1 MASYTASFRSRMV
14 QRMAG
19 PESITAYALAR
30 DVGVSVGALSRW
42 LRDAGTIGDMSKVNA
57 AKSKRRTPKEKVRLV
72 MKAENLGDDELGGFL
87 RREGI
92 YGQQLTEW
100 REKLTTAGLVAL
112 EGANRKKSEQ
122 TPEAREIRKL
132 KIELDR
138 KTRALAEAAALLVLK
153 KNWMLTTWGKRKT
166 PPTQGAGLD
175 AGAYRRSG
183 GIWRVFGCCL
193 RHHWNLG

>member
-153 KNWMLTTWGKRKT
+153 KK
-166 PPTQGAGLD
+166 LD
-175 AGAYRRSG
+175 AYYLGEEEDATNTRSG
-183 GIWRVFGCCL
+183 T
-193 RHHWNLG
+193 